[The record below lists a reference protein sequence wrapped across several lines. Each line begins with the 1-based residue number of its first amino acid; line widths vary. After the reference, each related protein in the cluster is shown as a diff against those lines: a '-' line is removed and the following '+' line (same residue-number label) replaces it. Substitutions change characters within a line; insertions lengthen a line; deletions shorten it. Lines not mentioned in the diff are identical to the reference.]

1 MIAGLKAHDLLHKG
15 YLAVS
20 VATPFFREEL
30 DRFAE
35 RYRLTAREH
44 DVLFLLV
51 TGCSTVP
58 AIAGKLGLSQNTVHN
73 HFKNVFRRTRTNTKS
88 GLLALFI
95 KEALGR
101 QAGVEP
107 FIRRP
112 HVLVVDPDPAE
123 RERMAQGLAMRGMEA
138 KIEVDS
144 TRVLERIAVERID
157 LVIADLTLPGA
168 NGRGVLDD
176 VMSRFGRHPV
186 VIVTTSAPGMIRG
199 EWMARGAGDLFE
211 KPVSSERLA
220 FAVVE
225 HFVDSA
231 YERNRLLRVDT
242 ELPAR
247 LNDGVSARLGN
258 VGFGGAFVAM
268 LDGDLREDARF
279 PVGSRVRLEFELD
292 DRQRV
297 DLHGEIRWRRDAS
310 RPAAEAGIGVQFVEM
325 REEQRMLVEEFVRR
339 NKLVGFTPLTSKR
352 VPTRRPRLAQ

>member
-1 MIAGLKAHDLLHKG
+1 
-15 YLAVS
+15 VS

-30 DRFAE
+30 DRFAD

-58 AIAGKLGLSQNTVHN
+58 QIAGELTLSKNTVHN

-107 FIRRP
+107 FVRRP
-112 HVLVVDPDPAE
+112 HALIVDPDPSE
-123 RERMAQGLAMRGMEA
+123 RERMAAGLGMRGMET

-144 TRVLERIAVERID
+144 TRVLERIAQERVD
-157 LVIADLTLPGA
+157 VVIADLTLPGA
-168 NGRGVLDD
+168 SGRGVLDD

-186 VIVTTSAPGMIRG
+186 VLLTSAQPGVARA
-199 EWMARGAGDLFE
+199 EWTARGAGDVFE
-211 KPVSSERLA
+211 KPVSSDRLT

-231 YERNRLLRVDT
+231 YERSRLQRVDT
-242 ELPAR
+242 DLSAR
-247 LNDGVSARLGN
+247 LNDSVPAQIGN
-258 VGFGGAFVAM
+258 VGFGGAFVSI
-268 LDGDLREDARF
+268 REDDLNEDTRF
-279 PVGSRVRLEFELD
+279 PVGSRLKLDVQFE
-292 DRQRV
+292 DRQRL
-297 DLHGEIRWRRDAS
+297 DLQGEVRWRRDSS
-310 RPAAEAGIGVQFVEM
+310 RPASEAGLGIQFVDM
-325 REEQRMLVEEFVRR
+325 REEQRVAVEEFVRQR
-339 NKLVGFTPLTSKR
+339 KLVGFSPLSSKR
-352 VPTRRPRLAQ
+352 RPMRRARA

>member
-1 MIAGLKAHDLLHKG
+1 
-15 YLAVS
+15 VS
-20 VATPFFREEL
+20 IATPFFREEL

-58 AIAGKLGLSQNTVHN
+58 AIAARLTLSQNTVHN

-95 KEALGR
+95 KESLGR

-107 FIRRP
+107 FIKRP
-112 HVLVVDPDPAE
+112 HVLLVDPDPAE
-123 RERMAQGLAMRGMEA
+123 RERMAAGLGMRGMEG
-138 KIEVDS
+138 KVEVDS
-144 TRVLERIAVERID
+144 TRVLERIAQERID
-157 LVIADLTLPGA
+157 VVIADLSLPGA

-186 VIVTTSAPGMIRG
+186 VLLTTTQPNLVRA
-199 EWMARGAGDLFE
+199 EWMARGAADLFE

-220 FAVVE
+220 FAVIE

-231 YERNRLLRVDT
+231 YDRNRLLRVDT

-247 LNDGVSARLGN
+247 LNDAVQARIGN
-258 VGFGGAFVAM
+258 VGFGGAFIAM
-268 LDGDLREDARF
+268 LDGELREPARF

-297 DLHGEIRWRRDAS
+297 DLQGEIRWRREAS
-310 RPAAEAGIGVQFVEM
+310 RPASEAGIGVQFVEM
-325 REEQRMLVEEFVRR
+325 REEQRSLVEEFVRR
-339 NKLVGFTPLTSKR
+339 NKLTGFSPLSSKR
-352 VPTRRPRLAQ
+352 KPPRRPRMTAH